1 MKQIAFV
8 ALALGALQAC
18 TTEVPA
24 SNGPGFQDYSQY
36 QAEQARRDAMLRGEP
51 LPGVTGTAVP
61 QQSMPIVTTQPIGA
75 PLPTSASRLD
85 ATRTA
90 GVQASPTNAAPGGN
104 APGLSDEQS
113 FAAVTGRE
121 TIESDA
127 QRRAAQAAA
136 YQVVQPT
143 ALPTRSGDGGPNIV
157 AYALS
162 TTNLPGQKLFSR
174 TFGSVS
180 KMQRNCAKYPSADAA
195 QRAFLASGGPNRDRQ
210 GMDPDGDGFA
220 CGWDPRPFRLAA
232 GR

>member
-1 MKQIAFV
+1 MKQIAF
-8 ALALGALQAC
+8 ASLALVALQAC

-24 SNGPGFQDYSQY
+24 SNGPGFQDYAQY

-51 LPGVTGTAVP
+51 LPGVSGTPAP
-61 QQSMPIVTTQPIGA
+61 APSVTTQPIGA
-75 PLPTSASRLD
+75 PLPTSASGLD
-85 ATRTA
+85 ATRT
-90 GVQASPTNAAPGGN
+90 GGLQASPGN
-104 APGLSDEQS
+104 ATPGSNPAGLSDEQS
-113 FAAVTGRE
+113 FEAVTGRE

-157 AYALS
+157 AYALN
-162 TTNLPGQKLFSR
+162 TTNMPGQKLYSR

-180 KMQRNCAKYPSADAA
+180 KMQRSCAKYPSADAA
-195 QRAFLASGGPNRDRQ
+195 QRAFLASGGPKRDRE